1 MMILTQLDTVALLAI
16 LLIGVPHGAL
26 DIDLS
31 LAASNSSKNRMLFYF
46 SYIVLALG
54 SFWLWSMLPTAS
66 LIVFLAISTV
76 HFGRSNPF
84 GLAKER
90 TAKNWQL
97 ASVQFFMGGAATIF
111 IPALYW
117 SQAQL
122 LFGSLGADSAVIRFV
137 GLVALPAWIA
147 SALVSMLYLRASRVA
162 IICVF
167 LCALVAVKDVL
178 SPLILFSFYFC
189 VLHSAPHFFRAMRF
203 LRVPI
208 SSPPPMFLVN
218 TVIAWLFVFLAY
230 GFYDLGDNSVAASL
244 NAVFGVLFALT
255 IPHMF
260 LVDALLPR
268 AAQYWQAD
276 FSLDDGLKRNYGN

>member
-1 MMILTQLDTVALLAI
+1 
-16 LLIGVPHGAL
+16 
-26 DIDLS
+26 
-31 LAASNSSKNRMLFYF
+31 
-46 SYIVLALG
+46 
-54 SFWLWSMLPTAS
+54 
-66 LIVFLAISTV
+66 
-76 HFGRSNPF
+76 
-84 GLAKER
+84 
-90 TAKNWQL
+90 
-97 ASVQFFMGGAATIF
+97 MGGAATIF

-117 SQAQL
+117 PQAQL
-122 LFGSLGADSAVIRFV
+122 LFGSLGADPVVIRLV

-147 SALVSMLYLRASRVA
+147 SALVSMLYLRTSRVA

-167 LCALVAVKDVL
+167 LGALVVVKDVL

-208 SSPPPMFLVN
+208 FSPPLMFLVN
-218 TVIAWLFVFLAY
+218 TVIAWLFVLLAY

-276 FSLDDGLKRNYGN
+276 FSLDDG